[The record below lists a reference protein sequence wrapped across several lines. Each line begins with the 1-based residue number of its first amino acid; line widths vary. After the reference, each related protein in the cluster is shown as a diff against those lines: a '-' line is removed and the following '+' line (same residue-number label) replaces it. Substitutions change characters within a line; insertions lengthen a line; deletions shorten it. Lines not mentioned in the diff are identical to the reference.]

1 MPDRLPLLLVRPVD
15 VAPLAFVCGDPAR
28 ARRIAEHFDELRQ
41 VGSNRE
47 YLTFTGL
54 VQGLPVTVS
63 SHGVGAG
70 GASICFEELIQAGAR
85 TLIRLGTSGSLR
97 PECREGALILA
108 TCAIRRDGAGER
120 LIPLAY
126 PAVADWRVTA
136 ILAEALSA
144 EPEVSWRAGLILS
157 EGTFYPGLLA
167 SELETWTAAGA
178 LAIEMEAAM
187 LFTVAGLR
195 GARAGALLAVDNYVF
210 DRKDYEPHREIVA
223 QGIDRMIL
231 CALRAVPALAKL

>member
-1 MPDRLPLLLVRPVD
+1 MPDRLPLLLVRPAD
-15 VAPLAFVCGDPAR
+15 VAPLAFVCGDPER
-28 ARRIAEHFDELRQ
+28 ARYIAGHFDEPRQ

-47 YLTFTGL
+47 YQTFTGS

-85 TLIRLGTSGSLR
+85 TLVRLGTCGSLR
-97 PECREGALILA
+97 TDLREGALIL
-108 TCAIRRDGAGER
+108 TTGAIRRDGAGER

-126 PAVADWRVTA
+126 PAVADWRVTSV
-136 ILAEALSA
+136 LAEALSA
-144 EPEVSWRAGLILS
+144 EPEVSWRNGLVLS

-167 SELETWTAAGA
+167 PELETWVAAGA

-195 GARAGALLAVDNYVF
+195 GVRAGALLAVDNYVF
-210 DRKDYEPHREIVA
+210 DRKDYEPHREIVG
-223 QGIDRMIL
+223 QGVDRMIR
-231 CALRAVPALAKL
+231 CALRAVPALAEL